1 MTSAYGIWALTAT
14 LAAAPPPELDEAPGG
29 YYQLGESREREPV
42 DGENKV
48 FTGGLLLPLGL
59 LRAGAGAGMAVMAAP
74 TYCKRIYGPNTAD
87 ATCNGLKIYGFGGV
101 GIGGLM
107 AATGAVLLAWGLTQR
122 ARHAKWMRDHGLAL
136 APLGGRGAYGLSL
149 GFRF

>member
-1 MTSAYGIWALTAT
+1 MSVNVVWALAAT
-14 LAAAPPPELDEAPGG
+14 LAAAQPPGLDEAPGG
-29 YYQLGESREREPV
+29 YYQLGETREREPV

-48 FTGGLLLPLGL
+48 FTGGLLFPLGL
-59 LRAGAGAGMAVMAAP
+59 LRAGAGAGMAVMSSP
-74 TYCKRIYGPNTAD
+74 TYCKRIYGPTTAD
-87 ATCNGLKIYGFGGV
+87 TTCNGLKIYGFVGV

-107 AATGAVLLAWGLTQR
+107 AVTGAVLLAWGLTQR